1 MYDLELQ
8 VETIKGDEGEQD
20 ISCDSKF
27 MLGMMDELGNYTR
40 STYCSIGVAG
50 EDIIYLV
57 MNNEGGHGKNESVLE

>member
-1 MYDLELQ
+1 
-8 VETIKGDEGEQD
+8 
-20 ISCDSKF
+20 
-27 MLGMMDELGNYTR
+27 MMGKLGNSTR